1 MCGPIRVSQLNGVLV
16 GSGGEW
22 KSPLSEPR
30 ITIKDDVIGMQAD
43 NTQADILADQPT
55 WLVFNQAEFLRRLD
69 FVVSKFEIECTELL
83 ADWFQEYRLVKVLGF
98 S

>member
-1 MCGPIRVSQLNGVLV
+1 
-16 GSGGEW
+16 
-22 KSPLSEPR
+22 
-30 ITIKDDVIGMQAD
+30 MQAD

-69 FVVSKFEIECTELL
+69 FVVSKFEI
-83 ADWFQEYRLVKVLGF
+83 ADRFQEYRLVKVLGF